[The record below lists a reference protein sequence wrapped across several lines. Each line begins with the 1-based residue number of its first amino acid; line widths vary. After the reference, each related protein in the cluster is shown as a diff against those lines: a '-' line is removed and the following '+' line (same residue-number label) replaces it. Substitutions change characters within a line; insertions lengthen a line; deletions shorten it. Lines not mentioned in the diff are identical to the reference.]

1 MGVGRYIEEV
11 LQPGEQ
17 VRYSTTIHGIVYVP
31 GVVCLILA
39 GACFVASRAVEG
51 GGMTLLVLGASVVLA
66 AIGVILLLR
75 AWFWRWTVETD
86 VTNLRVVHKEGFVRR
101 RTFEMNLDKVES
113 VDVDQSIA
121 GRVFGWGDVTIR
133 GVGEGAERITMIGAP
148 LEFRNHI
155 TAR

>member
-1 MGVGRYIEEV
+1 LGRYIEEV
-11 LQPGEQ
+11 LQPGER

-31 GVVCLILA
+31 GVICLLLA
-39 GACFVASRAVEG
+39 GASFAASRSFDG
-51 GGMTLLVLGASVVLA
+51 SGMTLLLLGASGVLA
-66 AIGVILLLR
+66 AIGVTLALR

-86 VTNLRVVHKEGFVRR
+86 VTTMRVVHKEGFIKR

-121 GRVFGWGDVTIR
+121 GRIIGWGDVTIR
-133 GVGEGAERITMIGAP
+133 GVGEGEERIRMIGSP

-155 TAR
+155 TAH

>member
-1 MGVGRYIEEV
+1 MGRYIEEV
-11 LQPGEQ
+11 LQPGER

-31 GVVCLILA
+31 GVICLLLA
-39 GACFVASRAVEG
+39 GASFVASRSFEG
-51 GGMTLLVLGASVVLA
+51 SGMTVLLLSASGVLA
-66 AIGVILLLR
+66 AIGIVLVLR

-86 VTNLRVVHKEGFVRR
+86 VTNMRVVHKEGFIKR

-133 GVGEGAERITMIGAP
+133 GVGEGVECIRMIASP

-155 TAR
+155 TAH

>member
-1 MGVGRYIEEV
+1 MGRYIEEV
-11 LQPGEQ
+11 LQPGER

-31 GVVCLILA
+31 GVICLLLA
-39 GACFVASRAVEG
+39 GASFAASRSFDG
-51 GGMTLLVLGASVVLA
+51 SGMTLLLLGASGVLA
-66 AIGVILLLR
+66 AIGVTLVLR

-86 VTNLRVVHKEGFVRR
+86 VTTMRVVHKEGFIKR

-121 GRVFGWGDVTIR
+121 GRVFDWGDVTIH
-133 GVGEGAERITMIGAP
+133 GVGEGIERIRMIGSP

-155 TAR
+155 TAH